1 MVKLSHRKFPS
12 SLFIIESLARGPL
25 IGRSMHKAYR
35 TALFLQVPSLHSKLV
50 YQIRRRYKIRPQ

>member
-1 MVKLSHRKFPS
+1 MVKFSHRKFPS

-35 TALFLQVPSLHSKLV
+35 PALFLQVPSLQSKLV
-50 YQIRRRYKIRPQ
+50 YQIRRRA